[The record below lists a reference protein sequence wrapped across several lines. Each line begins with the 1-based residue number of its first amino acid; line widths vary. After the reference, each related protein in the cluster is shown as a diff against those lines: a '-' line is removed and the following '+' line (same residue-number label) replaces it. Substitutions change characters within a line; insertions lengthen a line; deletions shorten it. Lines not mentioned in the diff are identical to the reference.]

1 VSSYDRIAGGFH
13 QRIEC
18 IAGAVDALAPGVEQ
32 AAAML
37 TDAVLADRKIL
48 VLGTGCDAGLAQ
60 TLAESLRGGEAGAPA
75 LPALALARDDSAGG
89 ESLLWR
95 DLRML
100 ARDGDV
106 LLCLDSGRDATLA
119 VAGARVAEERR
130 LALITVASRHEQVTG
145 AQIGLLAS
153 DGVLRREL
161 LLMACHCL
169 QDEIRHTLLG
179 E

>member
-1 VSSYDRIAGGFH
+1 LKAYDRIAGAFH

-18 IAGAVDALAPGVEQ
+18 IAGAVDTLAPGVEQ
-32 AAAML
+32 AAVML
-37 TDAVLADRKIL
+37 TEAVLEDHRVL

-60 TLAESLRGGEAGAPA
+60 TLAESLRGGEAGAPP
-75 LPALALARDDSAGG
+75 LPAVALARDDGAARD
-89 ESLLWR
+89 SLLWR

-106 LLCLDSGRDATLA
+106 LLCLDSDPAASLA
-119 VAGARVAEERR
+119 MACARVADERQ
-130 LALITVASRHEQVTG
+130 LALVTIAPPHAQAAG
-145 AQIGLLAS
+145 AQIGLLA
-153 DGVLRREL
+153 DDAALRREL

-169 QDEIRHTLLG
+169 QGEIRHLLLG